1 MKKVLFFIFLIFISL
16 SSFSQTVTYQDI
28 LNQKSAKELTGRN
41 GGDDITAYVAS
52 NGVTYTKGST
62 ITYGY
67 PTNGK
72 YYLYFKDVTG
82 SWLGAMSEDNNNKN
96 NNNASTSAAN
106 REVYER
112 VANRAGGVA
121 TIKKIE
127 CRPVDGFNRKTSG
140 CYIYLVLNR
149 GGLACTNFEE
159 AIATKE
165 VITKVD
171 PSDIAS
177 DAALEELKRW
187 KEKLDLQIITQEEYD
202 AKKAELMKLIK

>member
-1 MKKVLFFIFLIFISL
+1 MKKTLALFL
-16 SSFSQTVTYQDI
+16 SVFFCVYSFAQTIAYQDI
-28 LNQKSAKELTGRN
+28 LNQKTAKELTGRN
-41 GGDDITAYVAS
+41 GGDEITAYVAS

-82 SWLGAMSEDNNNKN
+82 SVLGTLTEDSNTD
-96 NNNASTSAAN
+96 ASTSAAN
-106 REVYER
+106 REVNER

-159 AIATKE
+159 ALATKE
-165 VITKVD
+165 IIIKAD

-177 DAALEELKRW
+177 DAALEELKKW

-202 AKKAELMKLIK
+202 AKKAELMKKIK

>member
-1 MKKVLFFIFLIFISL
+1 MKKILTLLFVGLCLCSYA
-16 SSFSQTVTYQDI
+16 QTVTYQDI
-28 LNQKSAKELTGRN
+28 VEQKSAKELTGRK

-52 NGVTYTKGST
+52 DGVTYRVGST

-82 SWLGAMSEDNNNKN
+82 SWVNALAEDE
-96 NNNASTSAAN
+96 NASSADRRAD
-106 REVYER
+106 REAAER
-112 VANRAGGVA
+112 VENRAGGVA
-121 TIKKIE
+121 TIKKIQ
-127 CRPVDGFNRKTSG
+127 CLPVDPFNKMTCG
-140 CYIYLVLNR
+140 CKIYLVLNR

-165 VITKVD
+165 VVVKANPEDV
-171 PSDIAS
+171 AS
-177 DAALEELKRW
+177 DAALEELKKW

-202 AKKAELMKLIK
+202 AKKAELMKVIK

>member
-1 MKKVLFFIFLIFISL
+1 MKNLLTTCLFIAACAF
-16 SSFSQTVTYQDI
+16 SFAQTVTYQDI
-28 LNQKSAKELTGRN
+28 LSQKSAKELTGRN

-72 YYLYFKDVTG
+72 YYLYFKDITG
-82 SWLGAMSEDNNNKN
+82 SWLGAMSEDN

-171 PSDIAS
+171 PSDMAS

-202 AKKAELMKLIK
+202 AKKAELMKIIK